1 MINWKR
7 TCWMLVLSLLL
18 GNTMNSLQAQ
28 DADQALD
35 LNDNAGLDVEVSY
48 LREADHPP
56 TIDEVLK
63 SDVQSQFLPGN
74 QKKHLLSKSNNYW
87 IRIRARRKL
96 DSGDNYYLEVG
107 FPTLDRVVCYGVD
120 GSEVVSIE
128 QSGDELP
135 FSERAHSFR
144 NHLFLLQFPDTT
156 YHTYYLKVRSTGNMT
171 VPIHFFEVG
180 SYSLRDNL
188 LTLEVGMGLGL
199 MLIAGIYALILGFSI
214 RERSYFFFALYT
226 FTVAIFIAT
235 RSGIGS
241 MYLWPQTP
249 LWNDRLLYISVF
261 LFLSFSALFSN
272 YFLDVRSYA
281 KVLSKIFI
289 LEASIHLS
297 MALLIIFGVDQDLFP
312 RLGMVGTI
320 HFSIMLAAGIV
331 AWLKGKSEAKIYT
344 VGMFLYVVLGITH
357 LLALYGYLPDFFTQL
372 IVMRLG
378 WYFEVI
384 FLTIAVG
391 RNYGST
397 IRENE
402 RLNSLKIKTAQELHS
417 AQQSYERS
425 RMEASQKDRR
435 LMIANM
441 ERQQH
446 LDSLEKL
453 KTRAD
458 DAELK
463 HKIDRLIATNEFGN
477 SQWES
482 FKKVFA
488 EIHPHFFEELTLAHP
503 QLTTN
508 DLRHFA
514 FIKLDL
520 SLKEIADITGVS
532 VQAVKMAR
540 NRLRKKTN
548 ITGSLTEYVRM
559 L

>member
-1 MINWKR
+1 
-7 TCWMLVLSLLL
+7 MLVLPFLI
-18 GNTMNSLQAQ
+18 GNMINSLQAQ
-28 DADQALD
+28 DAGQGLD
-35 LNDNAGLDVEVSY
+35 LNYNAGLDDVELSY
-48 LREADHPP
+48 LRETDQPL
-56 TIDEVLK
+56 TIDEILK
-63 SDVQSQFLPGN
+63 SDFQSQFLAETRK
-74 QKKHLLSKSNNYW
+74 QHLLSKSNSYW
-87 IRIRARRKL
+87 IKIRAKKKL
-96 DSGDNYYLEVG
+96 GSDSDYYLEVG
-107 FPTLDRVVCYGVD
+107 FPTLDKVVCYGAE
-120 GSEVVSIE
+120 GSEVISTQ
-128 QSGDELP
+128 QSGDELR
-135 FSERAHSFR
+135 FSERSHPFR
-144 NHLFLLQFPDTT
+144 NHLFLLQFPDST
-156 YHTYYLKVRSTGNMT
+156 YHTYYLKVRSTGNTT
-171 VPIHFFEVG
+171 VPVRFFETG
-180 SYSLRDNL
+180 SYPLRDNL
-188 LTLEVGMGLGL
+188 LTLELGMGLGL
-199 MLIAGIYALILGFSI
+199 MLIAGIYAFILGFSI
-214 RERSYFFFALYT
+214 REKSYFFFALYT

-241 MYLWPQTP
+241 MYFWPETP
-249 LWNDRLLYISVF
+249 SLNDRLLHISVF

-272 YFLDVRSYA
+272 HFLDVRSYT
-281 KVLSKIFI
+281 KVLSKIFV
-289 LEASIHLS
+289 LEASIHLI

-320 HFSIMLAAGIV
+320 HFSIMLVAGIV

-344 VGMFLYVVLGITH
+344 VGMFLYLVMGTVH
-357 LLALYGYLPDFFTQL
+357 LLALYSYLPDFFTQL

-391 RNYGST
+391 RNFGKT

-402 RLNSLKIKTAQELHS
+402 KLNTLKIKTAQELQS
-417 AQQSYERS
+417 TKQSYERS
-425 RMEASQKDRR
+425 RMEVSQKDRR

-453 KTRAD
+453 KTKAED
-458 DAELK
+458 SELK
-463 HKIDRLIATNEFGN
+463 HKIDRLIATNELGN

-488 EIHPHFFEELTLAHP
+488 EIHPHFFEALTLEHP

-508 DLRHFA
+508 DLRQFA

-540 NRLRKKTN
+540 NRLRKKTG
-548 ITGSLTEYVRM
+548 ITDSLTEYVRM